1 MQAVDVSNLDHIL
14 VPMSYTKPMEG
25 QAQVTVWPPSSG
37 RPFESP
43 PRERIPVPVYD
54 CRPIAHELTL
64 DVAGFQL
71 LQHRSAFTD
80 FYNAERV
87 ESEYYAESVELM
99 KARTGAIEVFIFD
112 HNVRNQTRS
121 DRGEHGVRTPTDGAH
136 NDYTMSS
143 GPRRIR
149 EVLEDNDAL
158 HLIGNRASIIN
169 LWRPIVGPVQDHP
182 LAICDART
190 TDMADFIPTT
200 ITHYLEE
207 DLENPALTGEIYSF
221 KHSAAHRWFV
231 VSDMQPDEAV
241 LLKCFDTAH
250 DGRALFTGHT
260 GFKHPQ
266 PPADAKPRESIELR
280 TVVVFP
286 ELRAET

>member
-1 MQAVDVSNLDHIL
+1 MPTVDVSKLDHIM

-43 PRERIPVPVYD
+43 PRERVPVPVYD

-64 DVAGFQL
+64 DIAGFQL
-71 LQHRSAFTD
+71 VAHRSAFTD
-80 FYNAERV
+80 FYVHDRV
-87 ESEYYAESVELM
+87 VAEYYPESVELM
-99 KARTGAIEVFIFD
+99 KAHTGALDVFIFD

-149 EVLEDNDAL
+149 EVLEDNDAS
-158 HLIGNRASIIN
+158 HLLGHRAAIIN

-190 TDMADFIPTT
+190 TNMADFIPTT

-221 KHSAAHRWFV
+221 KYSDAHRWFV
-231 VSDMQPDEAV
+231 VSDMQPDEVV

-260 GFKHPQ
+260 GFRNPQ

-286 ELRAET
+286 ELRDDA